1 MNIKK
6 FIIRTMKMRMKS
18 PFTTSF
24 GSVQDKL
31 FLIVEAYDD
40 QGNCGYGECDAFE
53 APWYTEETVATCH
66 HMLQDFMLPTLLDQ
80 AIQHPSEVRD
90 LLSVYRRNPMA
101 KAAVE
106 TAIWDLYAKR
116 IGKPLYEVIGGER
129 QAIDVGVSIGLQRTT
144 EALYE
149 KIEVALANGAK
160 RVKVKIK
167 PGNDLALIAT
177 IRKRYP
183 NLPLMVD
190 ANSAYTLKDIA
201 HLKKFDQYDLL
212 MMEQPLGAD
221 DILDHATLQKQLKTP
236 ICLDES
242 ICSLKDAQTA
252 IALNACQIFNV
263 KIARVGGI
271 EEARLIHEEAS
282 KAGIQLWGGGML
294 EAGVGRAHSVA
305 LTTLRNFTLPA
316 DTSGSSHYFE
326 EDIIS
331 PEVVVV
337 NGQIQLPTK
346 AGIGYAINKEVYEK
360 YTIKKVEI
368 EV

>member
-1 MNIKK
+1 MKIKK
-6 FIIRTMKMRMKS
+6 FMIRTMKMRMKS

-31 FLIVEAYDD
+31 FLIVEAYDE

-66 HMLQDFMLPTLLDQ
+66 HMLQDFMLPTLLTEV
-80 AIQHPSEVRD
+80 IQHPSEVRE

-116 IGKPLYEVIGGER
+116 VRKPLYEVIGGVR
-129 QAIDVGVSIGLQRTT
+129 QAIDVGVSIGLQPTT
-144 EALYE
+144 EMLYQKIDAALG
-149 KIEVALANGAK
+149 NGAK

-167 PGNDLALIAT
+167 PGNDLALVAT
-177 IRKRYP
+177 IRERYP
-183 NLPLMVD
+183 DLPLMVD

-201 HLKKFDQYDLL
+201 HLKKFDQYHLL

-221 DILDHATLQKQLKTP
+221 DILDHAMLQKHLNTP

-252 IALNACQIFNV
+252 IALNACKIFNV

-282 KAGIQLWGGGML
+282 IAGIQLWGGGML

-305 LTTLRNFTLPA
+305 ITTLQNFTLPA
-316 DTSGSSHYFE
+316 DTSGSSHYFD
-326 EDIIS
+326 EDLIS
-331 PEVVVV
+331 PEVVVE
-337 NGQIQLPTK
+337 NGQIRLPSQP
-346 AGIGYAINKEVYEK
+346 GIGYAINEEVYEK
-360 YTIKKVEI
+360 YTINKIEI